1 MANDT
6 AEIPAEF
13 DFVQITRAIMGEEAW
28 GYVFVDNQIKTR
40 RGASYNEASFAF
52 RDEGYPED
60 CVVVPAAQA
69 IPAGYAEEWRGQ
81 MLVANRVRRVVVARK
96 QG

>member
-1 MANDT
+1 MATDT

-28 GYVFVDNQIKTR
+28 GYLFKDNQIKTR
-40 RGASYNEASFAF
+40 HGASYNEASFEF

-69 IPAGYAEEWRGQ
+69 PPAGYAEQWRGQ
-81 MLVANRVRRVVVARK
+81 MLVANRLRRVVVARK